1 MKHII
6 AFGGSNSRNS
16 INKKLAVLAANN
28 LKNTSFTILD
38 LNDFEIPIYS
48 IDHENNI
55 GIPEDVSKFNALI
68 FAADGIILSLAEHNG
83 SYTVAFKTL
92 LDWLSRIDKNVWK
105 NKPMLLMSTSPGGRG
120 GASVFDTASNMF
132 PRLGAEIVGRF
143 SLPFFPKNYSGEKL
157 LDKELSQDF
166 LSEIEKFEQSL

>member
-1 MKHII
+1 MKHIV

-16 INKKLAVLAANN
+16 INKKLVVLAANN

-38 LNDFEIPIYS
+38 LNDFEIPLYS
-48 IDHENNI
+48 IDHENNK

-105 NKPMLLMSTSPGGRG
+105 NKPMLLMSASPGGRG
-120 GASVFDTASNMF
+120 GASVFDTASNML
-132 PRLGAEIVGRF
+132 PRLGANIVGRF
-143 SLPFFPKNYSGEKL
+143 SLPFFAKNYSEDKL
-157 LDKELSQDF
+157 LDNELRQDF
-166 LSEIEKFEQSL
+166 LTEIEKFEHSL

>member
-1 MKHII
+1 MKHIV

-28 LKNTSFTILD
+28 LKNTSCTILD
-38 LNDFEIPIYS
+38 LNDFEIPLYS

-120 GASVFDTASNMF
+120 GASVFDSASNML
-132 PRLGAEIVGRF
+132 PRLGADIVGRF
-143 SLPFFPKNYSGEKL
+143 SLPFFAKNYSEDKILDNKL
-157 LDKELSQDF
+157 RQDF
-166 LSEIEKFEQSL
+166 LREIEKFEHSL